1 MNWDIIG
8 SRISQNGLVNREI
21 CFIIILDKNKE
32 ILGQRL
38 DLLRIRV
45 LDKTGDRDEQRH
57 F

>member
-32 ILGQRL
+32 ILG
-38 DLLRIRV
+38 
-45 LDKTGDRDEQRH
+45 
-57 F
+57 